1 MQHPLG
7 VDPLKLRM
15 IGAVFWAGLL
25 VYFVPLWFMHP
36 VDFSPNAPKEIV
48 AVLPTET
55 TTTALAAAAVESAVA
70 QQEAKSTLFIDKP
83 LTTTPPPADPAR
95 VQALHQ
101 TLSAREAQV
110 DAQGRLKAASP
121 ANKIYGPA
129 PEASAGGAFTLQ
141 VATYSVESVALET
154 QVRLKAAGFTS
165 KLVATT
171 NKKGKKVYLLRA
183 GPYKSLEDA
192 KKAKVIVDARFK
204 AKSVVLGK

>member
-15 IGAVFWAGLL
+15 IGAIFWAGLL

-36 VDFSPNAPKEIV
+36 VDFSPNAPKEVV
-48 AVLPTET
+48 AALPTET
-55 TTTALAAAAVESAVA
+55 STTALAAAAVESAVA
-70 QQEAKSTLFIDKP
+70 QQEARSTLFIDKP

-110 DAQGRLKAASP
+110 DTQGRLKAA
-121 ANKIYGPA
+121 NQFTKVYGPA
-129 PEASAGGAFTLQ
+129 PEASVGGRFTLQ

-154 QVRLKAAGFTS
+154 QSRLRTMGVAS
-165 KLVATT
+165 KIVPAS

-183 GPYKSLEDA
+183 GPYKTLEDA
-192 KKAKVIVDARFK
+192 KKAKAIVDGRLN